1 MGDLPLPLPQAAAT
15 VFLKIMSS
23 IENSIKTANELETE
37 LRKTA
42 GSVKVRTVDEM
53 ESKLLQLAEVASYL
67 GESLVKISIQN
78 ELTADYLEEVE

>member
-1 MGDLPLPLPQAAAT
+1 MGDLPLPLRQAAAT
-15 VFLKIMSS
+15 AFLKIMS
-23 IENSIKTANELETE
+23 IENSIKTANELEAQ

-42 GSVKVRTVDEM
+42 GSVNVRTVDEM

>member
-15 VFLKIMSS
+15 AFLKIMS